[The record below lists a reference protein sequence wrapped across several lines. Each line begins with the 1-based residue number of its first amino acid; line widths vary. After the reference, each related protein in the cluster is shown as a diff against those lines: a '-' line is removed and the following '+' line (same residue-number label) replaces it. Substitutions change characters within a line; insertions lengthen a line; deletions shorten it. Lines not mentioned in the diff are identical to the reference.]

1 MVGGGLNT
9 SHRKEAPVQGKID
22 LTALSHVT
30 AAKGGGNP
38 LVSLLPL
45 ILIVVVFY
53 FLLIRPQRRRQQ
65 KQAQLQNRLVPGQ
78 RVMTTA
84 GMLGTVAAVEDDAV
98 VLEIAPGVESR
109 FVKQAIGQVL
119 SDVDDTDETDEDDD
133 VEEAAET
140 AAAETGTGA
149 AAEDHD
155 AEVPGEE
162 IEPKTEATTVADD
175 TTAGETSKDGERK
188 AGKKP
193 TA

>member
-1 MVGGGLNT
+1 M
-9 SHRKEAPVQGKID
+9 QGKID
-22 LTALSHVT
+22 LIALSHVT
-30 AAKGGGNP
+30 AAKGGSNP

-65 KQAQLQNRLVPGQ
+65 QQAQLQNRLVPGQ
-78 RVMTTA
+78 RVLTTA

-119 SDVDDTDETDEDDD
+119 DDVDDTDESDEDDD
-133 VEEAAET
+133 IEEADETETEAAET
-140 AAAETGTGA
+140 EGGA
-149 AAEDHD
+149 AGDEHD
-155 AEVPGEE
+155 AEPPGEE
-162 IEPKTEATTVADD
+162 IEPKTEAPAVADD
-175 TTAGETSKDGERK
+175 TTAGEASKDGERK
-188 AGKKP
+188 AGKRP